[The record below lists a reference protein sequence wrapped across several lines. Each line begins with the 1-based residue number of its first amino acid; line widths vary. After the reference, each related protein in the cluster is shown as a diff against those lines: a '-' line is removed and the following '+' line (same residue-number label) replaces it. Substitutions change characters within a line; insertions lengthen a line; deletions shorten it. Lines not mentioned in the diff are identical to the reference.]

1 MLEADLPAVCFG
13 RMATIEELLS
23 WQYDLPA
30 QEGPA

>member
-1 MLEADLPAVCFG
+1 VCFG